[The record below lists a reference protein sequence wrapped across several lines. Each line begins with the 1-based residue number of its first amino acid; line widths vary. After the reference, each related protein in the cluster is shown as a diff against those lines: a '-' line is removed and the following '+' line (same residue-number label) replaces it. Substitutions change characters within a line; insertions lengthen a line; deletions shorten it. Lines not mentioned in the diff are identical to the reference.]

1 MERGRRTEGEWWR
14 VAFNELEW
22 GQVVGEKSS
31 GGAPLLHNENT
42 LHGGGDDEPPP
53 SPPSPPSRP
62 LVYNRNVL
70 LHRVMA
76 EKELLE

>member
-1 MERGRRTEGEWWR
+1 M
-14 VAFNELEW
+14 AFNELEW

-53 SPPSPPSRP
+53 SPPSRP

-70 LHRVMA
+70 LHCIVA